1 MNISGPF
8 IARPI
13 ATWLLAIAI
22 LLSGLLGYQALPVS
36 ALPEVDF
43 PTIQVVTQL
52 PGASPE
58 TTETLLTA
66 SLERQFGQIPGLLLM
81 TSQSAEGTSQI
92 SLQFALNRSM
102 DFAAQDVQAAIN
114 AASATLPANLPYP
127 PTYSKVNPADAP
139 IISLALTSDTVPIDV
154 ISDAADT
161 LLQPKFSEIG
171 GVGRVTVQGGMR
183 PAVRVRVDP
192 ARLAAYGLA
201 MEDVRTAV
209 AAANVNGAK
218 GGFDGPRQ
226 SFALGANDQLVDAA
240 AYQNLVIAWRNGA
253 PVRLSA
259 VGSVVGGVENDRVGA
274 TYDGTPA
281 VVLDI
286 QRQPGANI
294 VETVEALKQALPKLR
309 KAIPSGIQ
317 VSIVTDRTETIRA
330 SVRDV
335 QYTLVMS
342 VVLVVLVIFVF
353 LRSARA
359 TFIPAVALQIE
370 VTQMSKS
377 GAIIPMTS
385 SASIVVN
392 PRCEDVVFTR
402 GVRRLRCI
410 AADQSSL
417 RLTRD
422 GS

>member
-22 LLSGLLGYQALPVS
+22 LLTGLLGYRALPVS

-52 PGASPE
+52 PGSSPE
-58 TTETLLTA
+58 TTETLITA

-92 SLQFALNRSM
+92 TLQFNLDRSM
-102 DFAAQDVQAAIN
+102 DNAAQDVQAAIN

-139 IISLALTSDTVPIDV
+139 ILTLALTSDTVPIDV

-192 ARLAAYGLA
+192 ARLAAYGMS
-201 MEDVRTAV
+201 MEDVRNAV

-240 AYQNLVIAWRNGA
+240 AYQNLVVAWRNGA

-259 VGSVVGGVENDRVGA
+259 VGNVVAGVENNRVSA
-274 TYDGTPA
+274 IYDGTPA

-294 VETVEALKQALPKLR
+294 VETVKAIKDALPRLR
-309 KAIPSGIQ
+309 SVMPSGVKI
-317 VSIVTDRTETIRA
+317 SIVTDRTETIRA
-330 SVRDV
+330 SV
-335 QYTLVMS
+335 
-342 VVLVVLVIFVF
+342 
-353 LRSARA
+353 
-359 TFIPAVALQIE
+359 
-370 VTQMSKS
+370 
-377 GAIIPMTS
+377 
-385 SASIVVN
+385 
-392 PRCEDVVFTR
+392 
-402 GVRRLRCI
+402 
-410 AADQSSL
+410 
-417 RLTRD
+417 
-422 GS
+422 